1 MKTLLVFFKSLFGY
15 LVAVIFGLIL
25 IVPCFFIA
33 CLPERWRYDNRVYY
47 WIIGCYYKIV
57 NWATFLPI
65 TVEGK
70 ENIPQDP
77 AILIANH
84 QSSLD
89 IPVFGSLVNSHPH
102 IWFFLARFAKIPIF
116 GFIARRMNVI
126 VDHRGLRKL
135 VGSLD
140 EALKIIKER
149 KSHVLLFPEGGR
161 YIDGKI
167 HNFFYGFAILAKE
180 TGRPV
185 IPVMM
190 YNLNKA
196 YPPGAFL
203 IHDYP
208 IRIVIGSPFMYRSDE
223 TEDEFVQRVH
233 TWFMDKAAE

>member
-1 MKTLLVFFKSLFGY
+1 MKTVLVFLKSLFWY
-15 LVAVIFGLIL
+15 LVAGITGAIF

-33 CLPERWRYDNRVYY
+33 CLPARWRYDNRVYY
-47 WIIGCYYKIV
+47 WLIGLNYKIL

-65 TVEGK
+65 SVKGK
-70 ENIPQDP
+70 ENIPQEP
-77 AILIANH
+77 AVLVANH

-89 IPVFGSLVNSHPH
+89 IPIFGALVNSHPH

-116 GFIARRMNVI
+116 GFIARRMNVV
-126 VDHRGLRKL
+126 VDHSGLRKL

-140 EALKIIKER
+140 EALKIIKQR

-161 YIDGKI
+161 YIDNKI

-180 TGRPV
+180 AGRPV

-190 YNLNKA
+190 YNLNKV
-196 YPPGAFL
+196 YPPGSFL
-203 IHDYP
+203 IHYYP
-208 IRIVIGSPFMYRSDE
+208 IRVIVGSPFNFKPDE

-233 TWFMDKAAE
+233 AWFVEKTAE